1 MRARFAGSLDA
12 LFTPLVQIGTEAD
25 KVDRHLVILTLPEM
39 RDGVSLPVD
48 FDRCGDDQA
57 TVTKLL
63 EELEEPP
70 LASEGGA
77 EIGGRQRSLCLS
89 KSQPKRYQAGPGTA
103 DGFVELLP
111 GPEVIVLGLEPGQ
124 VCALHQA
131 AEQIG
136 RKKCA
141 FSA

>member
-1 MRARFAGSLDA
+1 
-12 LFTPLVQIGTEAD
+12 
-25 KVDRHLVILTLPEM
+25 
-39 RDGVSLPVD
+39 
-48 FDRCGDDQA
+48 
-57 TVTKLL
+57 KLL

-141 FSA
+141 FSADVEKGLLAAHVRIPSLALGAAHKCRG